1 VRLRLQAALVNKRL
15 GREAHMRADL
25 LQALRQGQRLG
36 LVRSLLDVDPA
47 AIDLISETTLEK
59 EPDPLLS
66 FYVDR
71 LRAAARSGSETT
83 TVQPA
88 ASASMASAALSDR
101 ESEIMRLLGQA
112 MPNKKIARTLGLSPE
127 TVKWHL
133 KNIYG
138 KLGVASRDEAV
149 ARMRDINVVSRH

>member
-1 VRLRLQAALVNKRL
+1 
-15 GREAHMRADL
+15 
-25 LQALRQGQRLG
+25 
-36 LVRSLLDVDPA
+36 LD
-47 AIDLISETTLEK
+47 
-59 EPDPLLS
+59 
-66 FYVDR
+66 
-71 LRAAARSGSETT
+71 G
-83 TVQPA
+83 
-88 ASASMASAALSDR
+88 AALSDR

-112 MPNKKIARTLGLSPE
+112 MPNKKIARTLSLSPE